1 MGADMCLYVPL
12 KGKTVSV
19 LEAVRGLWY
28 RTPWWM
34 RPCSRRQERSLNG
47 GEAVETETSWSE
59 KGSLVQDTIL
69 S

>member
-1 MGADMCLYVPL
+1 
-12 KGKTVSV
+12 